1 MIDRPLAPWLF
12 LSLTLFATCS
22 FADLP
27 AGAAEYNAALETGD
41 KLATL
46 MAQMLEVSDAQAKAL
61 SESAK
66 AEVRDQALRYLE
78 QYPEQLKGAAELGFA
93 PAQFMYAQY
102 FRAKAMTQPAQ
113 REALKAEACELLD
126 KSAASGLFAAALAK
140 GRYCSSAA
148 PRDFD
153 SLVARAKNNHQAL
166 LEAIKRPDPFADYYP
181 LPAFGLAECFLPES
195 NPFASDLTPLQSLQ
209 ANQPPSMTLDK
220 TLAEGFYQLASY
232 ENGYDKPLAKEHLA
246 KAEALG
252 CSERAVA
259 SFKKHLNN
267 PSQR

>member
-1 MIDRPLAPWLF
+1 MDRPLAPWLL
-12 LSLTLFATCS
+12 LSLTLFTTCS

-27 AGAAEYNAALETGD
+27 VGAAEYNAALETGD

-46 MAQMLEVSDAQAKAL
+46 MAQMIEVSDAQAEAL

-66 AEVRDQALRYLE
+66 ADVRDQVLGYLE

-102 FRAKAMTQPAQ
+102 FRAKAITQPAQ
-113 REALKAEACELLD
+113 RAELKAQACDLLE
-126 KSAASGLFAAALAK
+126 KSAASGLFAASLAK
-140 GRYCSSAA
+140 GRYCSSAD

-153 SLVARAKNNHQAL
+153 SLVVRAKNNHQAL

-181 LPAFGLAECFLPES
+181 LPAFGLAECFLPER

-209 ANQPPSMTLDK
+209 ANQPPSLTLDK
-220 TLAEGFYQLASY
+220 TLAEGFYQLASH
-232 ENGYDKPLAKEHLA
+232 ENAYDKPLAKEHLA

-259 SFKKHLNN
+259 GLKKYLIK
-267 PSQR
+267 PTQP